1 MAMSDEPERTHDL
14 ASRKPPRE
22 ERRARLMIG
31 GGAVLLFSGITLAV
45 TDDGWGRWLIV
56 SGIVLLFVA
65 LHRFGRLGPEDAT
78 V

>member
-1 MAMSDEPERTHDL
+1 MSDDPERTREA
-14 ASRKPPRE
+14 ASPKPPRE
-22 ERRARLMIG
+22 ERRARLMIA
-31 GGAVLLFSGITLAV
+31 GGAALLFLGITLAV
-45 TDDGWGRWLIV
+45 TDDDWGRWLIV